1 MSEKFTLEILH
12 FRKMVG
18 PGFSKLF
25 LFKERTR
32 ALAPQPA
39 GFKAWAQYIFASEWR
54 AASNDAKKKTFRI
67 FILLEI
73 IFGILDKKCG
83 TNLFFKLI

>member
-1 MSEKFTLEILH
+1 MMSEKFTLEVLH

-18 PGFSKLF
+18 PWFSKLF
-25 LFKERTR
+25 QCKESTR
-32 ALAPQPA
+32 AVAPQPA
-39 GFKAWAQYIFASEWR
+39 GSRAWAQYIFASELY

-73 IFGILDKKCG
+73 IFGILDKKSG
-83 TNLFFKLI
+83 TNLFF

>member
-1 MSEKFTLEILH
+1 
-12 FRKMVG
+12 MVG
-18 PGFSKLF
+18 PMVFEVTPM
-25 LFKERTR
+25 KESILTV
-32 ALAPQPA
+32 APQPA
-39 GFKAWAQYIFASEWR
+39 GSRAWAQYIFASELR

-83 TNLFFKLI
+83 TYLFFKLE